1 MGELKIRSLTIRDRD
16 WLSDL
21 IKKLVAELGSKD
33 ILKLMV
39 SDNEAEPEKKEG
51 GDGAEQVSEKD
62 KKYALLVIE
71 IIKLMIDVIGGDV
84 REWFASLIEKTVE
97 EFKDLPIDTELVI
110 IEQLVAVEESNRFF
124 SRALALSS
132 KIKGFANGLKGRS
145 PQ

>member
-1 MGELKIRSLTIRDRD
+1 MGELKIRPLTIADRD

-21 IKKLVAELGSKD
+21 IKKLVAELDSRE
-33 ILKLMV
+33 ILKLLV

-51 GDGAEQVSEKD
+51 DASEPSPEN

-84 REWFASLIEKTVE
+84 REWFALLVGKTVE
-97 EFKDLPIDTELVI
+97 EFKTLPIDTELVI

-132 KIKGFANGLKGRS
+132 KIKGFASGLKGKSSR
-145 PQ
+145 

>member
-1 MGELKIRSLTIRDRD
+1 MGEIKIRSLTIADRD

-39 SDNEAEPEKKEG
+39 SDNDAEPKKKDEP
-51 GDGAEQVSEKD
+51 EQTEPAD

-71 IIKLMIDVIGGDV
+71 IIKMMIDVIGGDI
-84 REWFASLIEKTVE
+84 REWFCSLIGKTVE
-97 EFKDLPIDTELVI
+97 EFKGLPIDTELVI

-132 KIKGFANGLKGRS
+132 KIKGFANGLKGRN